1 MLLRIY
7 DSNFL
12 RCRYANVDEHGD
24 GIALVIKRES
34 PLAAPKKPGE
44 APAVKKQR
52 YRGVWQRAGGKWA
65 AEIQEPGKATQLWIH
80 YKGFVVCFDQ
90 KLTKFC

>member
-1 MLLRIY
+1 M
-7 DSNFL
+7 
-12 RCRYANVDEHGD
+12 DEHGD

-65 AEIQEPGKATQLWIH
+65 AEIQEPGKATQLWLGTF
-80 YKGFVVCFDQ
+80 K
-90 KLTKFC
+90 TKEEAAMAYDVAAKCVQRFKSKS